1 MATTSTATTHWE
13 GSLAEGTGTTELVTS
28 GVATFDVT
36 WGKRA
41 DAGEG
46 NTNPEELI
54 AAALATCYSMALA
67 HALSQNGTPPARLT
81 TSVGVD
87 FVPGTGI
94 TGAAIKVVGV
104 VPELPQADFEKF
116 AQDTKENC
124 PVSKALA
131 GVEKTLEVEFVG

>member
-1 MATTSTATTHWE
+1 
-13 GSLAEGTGTTELVTS
+13 
-28 GVATFDVT
+28 
-36 WGKRA
+36 
-41 DAGEG
+41 
-46 NTNPEELI
+46 
-54 AAALATCYSMALA
+54 MALA

-116 AQDTKENC
+116 AQDTTENC